1 MHNVRRMPRAHE
13 EPSHQLPNKRLR
25 LLLLE
30 EIRHQ
35 LVDKEFANQL

>member
-1 MHNVRRMPRAHE
+1 MPRAHE

-35 LVDKEFANQL
+35 LMDKEFANQL